1 MALPGYNVVVSIA
14 SAATGGG
21 TYQVM
26 DGNINFS
33 LSDGD
38 TMLDITDFAD
48 SRTRRRI
55 AGLRDLSASL
65 DGDLELTDTAYT
77 IIKAKKA
84 AGSPIGLK
92 VLPDGT
98 NGMCF
103 SMLVESIERAASV
116 DGKVTVKISLQHEG
130 TTDPFDIGSGM

>member
-1 MALPGYNVVVSIA
+1 MALGGYNVVTSIA
-14 SAATGGG
+14 TAATGA
-21 TYQVM
+21 TYSVM

-38 TMLDITDFAD
+38 TVLDITDFSD

-65 DGDLELTDTAYT
+65 DGDLELTDTAYAK
-77 IIKAKKA
+77 IKAAKA
-84 AGSPIGLK
+84 AGNPIGLK
-92 VLPDGT
+92 VLADGT